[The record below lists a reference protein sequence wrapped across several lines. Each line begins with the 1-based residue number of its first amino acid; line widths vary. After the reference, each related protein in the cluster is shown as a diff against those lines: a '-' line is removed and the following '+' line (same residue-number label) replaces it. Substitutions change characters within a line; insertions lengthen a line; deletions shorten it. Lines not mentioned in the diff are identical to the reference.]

1 MNLLRTFESRV
12 SDAFGA
18 TAPGTSVPFS
28 FKKLAKRAARA
39 MEAETFQIDGVDTA
53 PALYTILVSSA
64 DDATMSPLYRELIDE
79 VCGFVEAQADAR
91 GYVFVGRP
99 LARFMVDPSLKSG
112 RFAVFAENVDSHTL
126 GRLRE
131 EEEAFIGGSSG
142 LGRAAGRPA
151 QAQPAHRGAK
161 AIEPRRQ
168 SHDRQAEAAA
178 VQVPSWE
185 EIQAPAAEEFAPL
198 VAPLAGDASAGLN
211 VLPADFVDDSV
222 QEAEV
227 AAQAAD
233 EAMPASPAIE
243 VPPTVRRSVP
253 LVNPRRAHAAR
264 DLPEEGPSCLLIDHQ
279 SGRTYTGGSPVTI
292 IGRERTQGGIVLRDP
307 NVSRRHAELS
317 YDGRDWRIAD
327 LGSTNG
333 TRVNDVDVDSCI
345 LRDGDLVTLGLMNLE
360 FRENQA

>member
-18 TAPGTSVPFS
+18 GASGKPAPFS

-39 MEAETFQIDGVDTA
+39 MEAETFRIDGVDTA
-53 PALYTILVSSA
+53 PALYTILVAPA
-64 DDATMSPLYRELIDE
+64 DDAVMRPLYRELTDE
-79 VCGFVEAQADAR
+79 VCGFVEAQADAK
-91 GYVFVGRP
+91 GYAFVGRP
-99 LARFMVDPSLKSG
+99 LARFMVDPSLRAG

-131 EEEAFIGGSSG
+131 EEEAFVKGSSG
-142 LGRAAGRPA
+142 IGGAAARPA
-151 QAQPAHRGAK
+151 QPAPRK
-161 AIEPRRQ
+161 ARPAEPRKAA
-168 SHDRQAEAAA
+168 HAEPAERLEA
-178 VQVPSWE
+178 QVPSWE

-211 VLPADFVDDSV
+211 VLPTDFVDDSV
-222 QEAEV
+222 QEAGV
-227 AAQAAD
+227 AAEDVA
-233 EAMPASPAIE
+233 PASPAMDI
-243 VPPTVRRSVP
+243 PPTVRRSVP
-253 LVNPRRAHAAR
+253 LVNPQRAQTSR
-264 DLPEEGPSCLLIDHQ
+264 ELPEEGPSCLLIDHQ

-317 YDGRDWRIAD
+317 YDGHDWRIAD

-333 TRVNDVDVDSCI
+333 TRVNDIDVDSCI
-345 LRDGDLVTLGLMNLE
+345 LRDGDLITLGLMNLE
-360 FRENQA
+360 FRESRA